1 MRLEIILRDLVILK
15 RGSTKYG
22 MAPHKPVLFLTL
34 LDMMDSGIGN
44 DNRFYID
51 SDLVGTFHQNW
62 STLVRTGHQEDFT
75 QPFFYMQND
84 KIDASPFWQL
94 VPKAGYSINT
104 HIKNIQTLA
113 DVLNYAA
120 FSESL
125 FSVLTVF
132 ENRALVRA
140 YLLNTFFADLKNLYY
155 AAKQS
160 GESYLKNIEGYI
172 LNEMPPVQRLQVAE
186 EEMVYVRNGTFKK
199 WIPKI
204 YQNTCCISG
213 MKLVSAYGY
222 SLLDACHIIPFSKN
236 QDDRVTNGL
245 ALCPNLH
252 RAFDR
257 GLISIDADYK
267 VIVSDQIMEDK
278 SHPYG
283 LTHFIGRRILLPSER
298 HHQPAQENLE
308 WHRLSTFSK

>member
-1 MRLEIILRDLVILK
+1 MRLEIILRDLVRLK

-44 DNRFYID
+44 DNRFYVD

-62 STLVRTGHQEDFT
+62 SILVRTGHQEDFT
-75 QPFFYMQND
+75 QPFFYMQHD
-84 KIDASPFWQL
+84 KIDASPFWHL

-132 ENRALVRA
+132 ESRALVRA

-267 VIVSDQIMEDK
+267 VIVSDQIMEDQ

>member
-1 MRLEIILRDLVILK
+1 MRLEIILRDLVRLK

-44 DNRFYID
+44 DNRFYVD

-62 STLVRTGHQEDFT
+62 SILVRTGHQEDFT

-94 VPKAGYSINT
+94 VPKVGYSINT

-213 MKLVSAYGY
+213 MKLVSTYGY

-267 VIVSDQIMEDK
+267 VIVSDQIMEDQ